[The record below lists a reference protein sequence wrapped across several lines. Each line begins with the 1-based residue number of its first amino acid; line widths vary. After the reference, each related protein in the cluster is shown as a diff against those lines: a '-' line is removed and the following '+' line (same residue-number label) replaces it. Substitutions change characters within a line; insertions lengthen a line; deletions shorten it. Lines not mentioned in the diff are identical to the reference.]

1 MILAV
6 EIMTNIVEPS
16 LIDELEVTSYEG
28 TLDDE
33 GEYEDSQQ

>member
-16 LIDELEVTSYEG
+16 LIDELEVASYEG

-33 GEYEDSQQ
+33 GEQEEYQQ